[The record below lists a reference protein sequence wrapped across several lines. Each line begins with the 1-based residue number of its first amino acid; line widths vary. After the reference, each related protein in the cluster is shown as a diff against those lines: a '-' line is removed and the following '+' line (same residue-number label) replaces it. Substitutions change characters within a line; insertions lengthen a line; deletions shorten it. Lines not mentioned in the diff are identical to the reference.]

1 MGRKRYVQVGLGGR
15 SAMYTQAV
23 IATFAETSE
32 MLGVCDV
39 NEGRVEY
46 ARKCAREW
54 GYDVKGYHAAQF
66 DQMIAECRPD
76 AVIVTT
82 KDCFHDEYICRAME
96 LGCDVI
102 TEKPMT
108 TDEVKCQRIIDTQK
122 RTGKKCT
129 VTFNYRYS
137 PPRTQVK
144 ALLMSGVIGDVISVD
159 FHRMLDIRHG
169 ADYFRRWHRNKVNSG
184 GLMVHK
190 ATHHFDL
197 INWMLSTVPESVFA
211 QGQRR
216 FYTPETAQRYGLT
229 RRTERGTLMPNEE
242 PQRADAPYISVIIP
256 CYNEAKNLEAGVLD
270 EVNDYLIQQD
280 YAWEVVIVNDEA
292 TDNSR
297 ALIEQFI
304 ADKPRFSLVDIPH
317 GGKPAAV
324 WAGIQRARGEVVLF
338 TDMDQSTP
346 IFELGNLLP
355 WAEQGYEVVIGS
367 RGFTREG
374 FSIIRKLG
382 SVVFR
387 TVRQL
392 FLLRDIGDTQCGFKL
407 CTREAAL
414 RAFPHLQFFQQA
426 ERPSGWKVTA
436 YDVELLYLWEK
447 CGYRIKEVTVTWR
460 NRDRS
465 DTKSQQSDMARYIHE
480 SLDMAKQVARIKTN
494 QSKGFYD
501 ALDLQQSK

>member
-1 MGRKRYVQVGLGGR
+1 
-15 SAMYTQAV
+15 
-23 IATFAETSE
+23 
-32 MLGVCDV
+32 
-39 NEGRVEY
+39 
-46 ARKCAREW
+46 
-54 GYDVKGYHAAQF
+54 
-66 DQMIAECRPD
+66 
-76 AVIVTT
+76 
-82 KDCFHDEYICRAME
+82 
-96 LGCDVI
+96 
-102 TEKPMT
+102 
-108 TDEVKCQRIIDTQK
+108 
-122 RTGKKCT
+122 
-129 VTFNYRYS
+129 
-137 PPRTQVK
+137 
-144 ALLMSGVIGDVISVD
+144 
-159 FHRMLDIRHG
+159 
-169 ADYFRRWHRNKVNSG
+169 
-184 GLMVHK
+184 
-190 ATHHFDL
+190 
-197 INWMLSTVPESVFA
+197 
-211 QGQRR
+211 
-216 FYTPETAQRYGLT
+216 
-229 RRTERGTLMPNEE
+229 MPNEE
-242 PQRADAPYISVIIP
+242 PQCADAPYISIIIP

-324 WAGIQRARGEVVLF
+324 WAGIQHARGEVVLF

-346 IFELGNLLP
+346 IAELSKLLP

-382 SVVFR
+382 SAVFR

-392 FLLRDIGDTQCGFKL
+392 FLLRDISDTQCGFKL
-407 CTREAAL
+407 CMREAAL

-426 ERPSGWKVTA
+426 ERPTGWKVTA

-465 DTKSQQSDMARYIHE
+465 DTKSQQSDLRRYIDE
-480 SLDMAKQVARIKTN
+480 SLDMAKQIARIKTN
-494 QSKGFYD
+494 QRKGFYD
-501 ALDLQQSK
+501 ALDLQKSQ

>member
-1 MGRKRYVQVGLGGR
+1 
-15 SAMYTQAV
+15 
-23 IATFAETSE
+23 
-32 MLGVCDV
+32 
-39 NEGRVEY
+39 
-46 ARKCAREW
+46 
-54 GYDVKGYHAAQF
+54 
-66 DQMIAECRPD
+66 
-76 AVIVTT
+76 
-82 KDCFHDEYICRAME
+82 
-96 LGCDVI
+96 
-102 TEKPMT
+102 
-108 TDEVKCQRIIDTQK
+108 
-122 RTGKKCT
+122 
-129 VTFNYRYS
+129 
-137 PPRTQVK
+137 
-144 ALLMSGVIGDVISVD
+144 
-159 FHRMLDIRHG
+159 
-169 ADYFRRWHRNKVNSG
+169 
-184 GLMVHK
+184 
-190 ATHHFDL
+190 
-197 INWMLSTVPESVFA
+197 
-211 QGQRR
+211 
-216 FYTPETAQRYGLT
+216 
-229 RRTERGTLMPNEE
+229 MPQEE
-242 PQRADAPYISVIIP
+242 PQGADAPYISVIIP

-270 EVNDYLIQQD
+270 EVNDYLTRQD

-324 WAGIQRARGEVVLF
+324 WAGIQHARGEIVLF

-346 IFELGNLLP
+346 IMELNNLLP

-374 FSIIRKLG
+374 FSIIRKMG

-392 FLLRDIGDTQCGFKL
+392 FLLRDIADTQCGFKL

-414 RAFPHLQFFQQA
+414 RAFPHLQFFKQA
-426 ERPSGWKVTA
+426 ERPTGWKVTA

-465 DTKSQQSDMARYIHE
+465 DTKSQEGDLARYIHE

-494 QSKGFYD
+494 ESKGFYD
-501 ALDLQQSK
+501 ALDLQKSS